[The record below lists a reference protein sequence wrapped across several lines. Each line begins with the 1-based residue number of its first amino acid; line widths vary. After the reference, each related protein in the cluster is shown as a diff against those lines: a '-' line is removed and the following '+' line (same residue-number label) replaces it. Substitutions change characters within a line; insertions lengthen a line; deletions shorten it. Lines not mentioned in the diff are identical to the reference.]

1 MNTTHEEKKATQEL
15 LHKTRIY
22 LLDNFHKFSEFNKIK
37 IALALNLKAM
47 PTTIEGEV
55 LTQHNITNII
65 YPENWKPKEERKEE
79 RNDGSKT
86 QTFSS
91 RFPLQP

>member
-37 IALALNLKAM
+37 IALALILKAM
-47 PTTIEGEV
+47 PTTIEGIEQGAGETRIV
-55 LTQHNITNII
+55 II
-65 YPENWKPKEERKEE
+65 RPDKTDLNKTD
-79 RNDGSKT
+79 DG
-86 QTFSS
+86 QTDNTKAIPGQVSI
-91 RFPLQP
+91 QQ